1 MTINYQIKQNMS
13 SPEEEK
19 RRESEKQKESDEKDV
34 TGEKYRRAKERSRVE
49 MVISRVEMVISKI
62 SIEPAVIL
70 MSLGWCMFG
79 VSDHLQFIWFKIC
92 PDIIRLRID
101 QNIHLVY
108 KRQKHLNY
116 LIFH

>member
-1 MTINYQIKQNMS
+1 MTINHQIKQNMG
-13 SPEEEK
+13 SPKEEK
-19 RRESEKQKESDEKDV
+19 RRESEKQQESDKKDV
-34 TGEKYRRAKERSRVE
+34 AGEKYRRAKERSRVE

-79 VSDHLQFIWFKIC
+79 VSDHLQFIWFNIC

-108 KRQKHLNY
+108 
-116 LIFH
+116 

>member
-1 MTINYQIKQNMS
+1 MT

-34 TGEKYRRAKERSRVE
+34 TGEEYRLTAKERSRVE
-49 MVISRVEMVISKI
+49 MVITRVEMMISKI

-92 PDIIRLRID
+92 QDIIRLRID

-108 KRQKHLNY
+108 KRQKHLKY

>member
-1 MTINYQIKQNMS
+1 MS
-13 SPEEEK
+13 YAEEEK
-19 RRESEKQKESDEKDV
+19 RRESEKQTESDEKDV
-34 TGEKYRRAKERSRVE
+34 TVEKYRRAKERSRVE
-49 MVISRVEMVISKI
+49 MMISKI

-92 PDIIRLRID
+92 QDIIRLRID

-108 KRQKHLNY
+108 KRRKH

>member
-1 MTINYQIKQNMS
+1 MTINHQIEQNMS

-19 RRESEKQKESDEKDV
+19 RRESEKQTESDEKYV
-34 TGEKYRRAKERSRVE
+34 TGEEYRLTAKERSRAE
-49 MVISRVEMVISKI
+49 MVISRVEMAISKI

-70 MSLGWCMFG
+70 MSLGFCMFG
-79 VSDHLQFIWFKIC
+79 VSDHVQFIWFNIC

-101 QNIHLVY
+101 QNIHLIY
-108 KRQKHLNY
+108 KRRKY

>member
-1 MTINYQIKQNMS
+1 MTLNHQIKQNMS

-34 TGEKYRRAKERSRVE
+34 TGEEYRLTAKERSRTE

-79 VSDHLQFIWFKIC
+79 VSDHLIWFKMGL
-92 PDIIRLRID
+92 DIIRLMID
-101 QNIHLVY
+101 QNIHPNEN
-108 KRQKHLNY
+108 RQREP
-116 LIFH
+116 IV